1 MLSASDSDKGL
12 FLPVAAEDGAVPP
25 HRPLGSLASRLW
37 GECNDSGIPVG
48 RPCPG
53 QDRLS
58 ADPRPG
64 EDIEIV
70 GEAGSGE
77 EGLPLIRRLKPQV
90 VICDLH
96 LPGISGLDIT
106 ERIVRSD
113 IGTHVLIVSVQEEG
127 PMPRRLIEAGASVTW
142 ARAAMPRNW
151 CAPCAKSPAVAAIS
165 PATLRSEWP
174 WRNCAGRTR
183 PSTCCHRRELEVA
196 RMLCQGMRMEEI
208 GRRLSLS
215 GKTVATH
222 KYRLYEKLG
231 IKDTVAL
238 ARLAGQHGV
247 SDPVTPSDRAKE
259 KAPFGGPSS
268 A

>member
-1 MLSASDSDKGL
+1 MIRVFVLDDHALVRTGYRL
-12 FLPVAAEDGAVPP
+12 I
-25 HRPLGSLASRLW
+25 LAQ
-37 GECNDSGIPVG
+37 ENDF
-48 RPCPG
+48 
-53 QDRLS
+53 
-58 ADPRPG
+58 
-64 EDIEIV
+64 EIV

-77 EGLPLIRRLKPQV
+77 EGIPMIRRLKPHV

-106 ERIVRSD
+106 ERIVRGNL
-113 IGTHVLIVSVQEEG
+113 GTYVLIVSVQEEG
-127 PMPRRLIEAGASVTW
+127 PMPRRLIEAGASGYLGKGCDAQELIRALREV
-142 ARAAMPRNW
+142 ARGRRYLASQVAQRMALSRM
-151 CAPCAKSPAVAAIS
+151 CGDESPFDSLS
-165 PATLRSEWP
+165 P
-174 WRNCAGRTR
+174 
-183 PSTCCHRRELEVA
+183 RELEVA

-247 SDPVTPSDRAKE
+247 SDPVYAI
-259 KAPFGGPSS
+259 
-268 A
+268 

>member
-1 MLSASDSDKGL
+1 MIRVFVLDDHALVRTGYRL
-12 FLPVAAEDGAVPP
+12 I
-25 HRPLGSLASRLW
+25 LGQ
-37 GECNDSGIPVG
+37 ENDF
-48 RPCPG
+48 
-53 QDRLS
+53 
-58 ADPRPG
+58 
-64 EDIEIV
+64 EIV

-77 EGLPLIRRLKPQV
+77 EGLPMIRRLKPHV

-106 ERIVRSD
+106 ERIVRGNL
-113 IGTHVLIVSVQEEG
+113 GTFVLIVSVQEDG
-127 PMPRRLIEAGASVTW
+127 PMPRRLIEAGASGYLGKGCDAQELIRALREV
-142 ARAAMPRNW
+142 ARGRRYLASHVAQRMALSRM
-151 CAPCAKSPAVAAIS
+151 CGDESPFDSLS
-165 PATLRSEWP
+165 P
-174 WRNCAGRTR
+174 
-183 PSTCCHRRELEVA
+183 RELEVA

-247 SDPVTPSDRAKE
+247 SDPVYAI
-259 KAPFGGPSS
+259 
-268 A
+268 

>member
-1 MLSASDSDKGL
+1 MIRV
-12 FLPVAAEDGAVPP
+12 FLLDDHALVRTGF
-25 HRPLGSLASRLW
+25 RLILGQ
-37 GECNDSGIPVG
+37 EK
-48 RPCPG
+48 
-53 QDRLS
+53 
-58 ADPRPG
+58 
-64 EDIEIV
+64 EFEIV

-77 EGLPLIRRLKPQV
+77 EGLPMIRRLKPQV

-113 IGTHVLIVSVQEEG
+113 LGTFVLIVSVQEEG
-127 PMPRRLIEAGASVTW
+127 PMPRRLIEAGASGYLGKGCDSAELIRAVREV
-142 ARAAMPRNW
+142 ARGRRYLASQVAQRMALSRL
-151 CAPCAKSPAVAAIS
+151 CGDDSPFDALS
-165 PATLRSEWP
+165 P
-174 WRNCAGRTR
+174 
-183 PSTCCHRRELEVA
+183 RELEVA
-196 RMLCQGMRMEEI
+196 RMLCQGLRMEEI

-247 SDPVTPSDRAKE
+247 SDPAY
-259 KAPFGGPSS
+259 AI
-268 A
+268 

>member
-1 MLSASDSDKGL
+1 MIRVFVLDDHALVRTGYRL
-12 FLPVAAEDGAVPP
+12 I
-25 HRPLGSLASRLW
+25 LGQ
-37 GECNDSGIPVG
+37 ENDF
-48 RPCPG
+48 
-53 QDRLS
+53 
-58 ADPRPG
+58 
-64 EDIEIV
+64 EIV

-77 EGLPLIRRLKPQV
+77 EGLPMIRRLKPHV

-106 ERIVRSD
+106 ERIVRGNL
-113 IGTHVLIVSVQEEG
+113 GTCVLIVSVQEEG
-127 PMPRRLIEAGASVTW
+127 PMPRRLIEAGASGYLGKGCDAQELIRALREV
-142 ARAAMPRNW
+142 ARGRRYLASQVAQRMALSRM
-151 CAPCAKSPAVAAIS
+151 CGDESPFDSLS
-165 PATLRSEWP
+165 P
-174 WRNCAGRTR
+174 
-183 PSTCCHRRELEVA
+183 RELEVA

-247 SDPVTPSDRAKE
+247 SDPVYAI
-259 KAPFGGPSS
+259 
-268 A
+268 

>member
-1 MLSASDSDKGL
+1 MIRV
-12 FLPVAAEDGAVPP
+12 FLLDDHALVRTGF
-25 HRPLGSLASRLW
+25 RLILGQ
-37 GECNDSGIPVG
+37 EK
-48 RPCPG
+48 
-53 QDRLS
+53 
-58 ADPRPG
+58 
-64 EDIEIV
+64 EFEIV

-77 EGLPLIRRLKPQV
+77 EGLPMIRRLKPQV

-113 IGTHVLIVSVQEEG
+113 LGTFVLIVSVQEEG
-127 PMPRRLIEAGASVTW
+127 PMPRRLIEAGASGYLGKGCDAAELIRAVREV
-142 ARAAMPRNW
+142 ARGRRYLASQVAQRMALSRL
-151 CAPCAKSPAVAAIS
+151 CGDDSPFDALS
-165 PATLRSEWP
+165 P
-174 WRNCAGRTR
+174 
-183 PSTCCHRRELEVA
+183 RELEVA
-196 RMLCQGMRMEEI
+196 RMLCQGLRMEEI

-247 SDPVTPSDRAKE
+247 SDPAY
-259 KAPFGGPSS
+259 AI
-268 A
+268 